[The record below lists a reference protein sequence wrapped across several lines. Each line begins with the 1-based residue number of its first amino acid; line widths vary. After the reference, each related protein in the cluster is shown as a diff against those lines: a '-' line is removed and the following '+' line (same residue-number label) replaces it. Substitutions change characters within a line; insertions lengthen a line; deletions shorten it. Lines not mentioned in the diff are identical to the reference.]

1 MGSPEAHVSK
11 AVGLVVRGWLELRLV
26 LVKGDLLPVASKL
39 GYQVQAA

>member
-26 LVKGDLLPVASKL
+26 LALN
-39 GYQVQAA
+39 